1 MPFADPLLPLIYATA
16 LLLVWLPYGLRRK
29 RRSGRARDVIEAS
42 KAQGLM
48 EPASLHPIIDGR
60 VCMGCGTCVA
70 ACPERDVL
78 GLIDGKAALIT
89 PANCIGHG
97 VCKDACPTGALTLVL
112 GTKTR
117 GVDIPVL
124 DAGFQT
130 NVPGI
135 FVAGELGGM
144 GLIRNAIEQGRLV
157 IDSIRRSRASARA
170 DCLDVLI
177 VGAGPAGF
185 SASLAAIEHGL
196 RSVTLEQETL
206 GGTVNHYP
214 RGKIVM
220 TAPVHL
226 PLYGMVRLRE
236 TTKEALLDFWAEVA
250 RKTRVRIRYR
260 ERVES
265 ISRRGELFEVVSNGG
280 VYRARSVVLAIGR
293 RGTPRKLG
301 VRGEELDKVVYRLIE
316 PEQYRGR
323 KVLVVGGGDSALEA
337 ATTLAEEP
345 GTGVVLAYRNAA
357 FSRAKAKNRTRL
369 ETAARAGRVGVML
382 NSHVVEI
389 ARSAVQL
396 QKGDRGVAIE
406 NDSVLVC
413 AGGIVPN
420 AFLESVG
427 VKIQTKYGTE

>member
-1 MPFADPLLPLIYATA
+1 
-16 LLLVWLPYGLRRK
+16 
-29 RRSGRARDVIEAS
+29 
-42 KAQGLM
+42 
-48 EPASLHPIIDGR
+48 
-60 VCMGCGTCVA
+60 
-70 ACPERDVL
+70 
-78 GLIDGKAALIT
+78 
-89 PANCIGHG
+89 
-97 VCKDACPTGALTLVL
+97 
-112 GTKTR
+112 
-117 GVDIPVL
+117 
-124 DAGFQT
+124 
-130 NVPGI
+130 
-135 FVAGELGGM
+135 
-144 GLIRNAIEQGRLV
+144 
-157 IDSIRRSRASARA
+157 
-170 DCLDVLI
+170 
-177 VGAGPAGF
+177 
-185 SASLAAIEHGL
+185 
-196 RSVTLEQETL
+196 
-206 GGTVNHYP
+206 
-214 RGKIVM
+214 
-220 TAPVHL
+220 
-226 PLYGMVRLRE
+226 
-236 TTKEALLDFWAEVA
+236 LDFWAEVA